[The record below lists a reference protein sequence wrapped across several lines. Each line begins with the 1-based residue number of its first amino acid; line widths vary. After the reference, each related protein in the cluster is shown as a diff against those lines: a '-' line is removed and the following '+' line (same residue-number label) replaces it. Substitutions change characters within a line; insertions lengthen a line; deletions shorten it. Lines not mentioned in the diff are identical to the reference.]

1 MAHPDEDLAN
11 LGSFLEHSA
20 ASHPGHS
27 AIRLVFR
34 AQLR

>member
-20 ASHPGHS
+20 AS
-27 AIRLVFR
+27 R
-34 AQLR
+34 QLTQAPR